1 MFNVQGHLEKFNSKL
16 NIYEVTFFNMYKAVN
31 ACKFYLSQQDE
42 SMNLKQRNSLF
53 KSVYISI

>member
-1 MFNVQGHLEKFNSKL
+1 MFKVQGHLEKFNSKL
-16 NIYEVTFFNMYKAVN
+16 KIYEVTFFNMYKTVN

-53 KSVYISI
+53 ESVYI